1 MRISNWPHK
10 SGLAGVFAASLITA
24 CAPPAAELETVAEVC
39 SLATDGIGSFVE
51 IPAGSF
57 IKGDQPIYSDEKPS
71 MRLQVN
77 RFMIQTHEVTN
88 AQFSTFVQATDYV
101 TDAERGVIEGREGA
115 GSAVFLHP
123 DERDETGAPWV
134 LKTDAAWRAPTGGES
149 NIDGRDLA
157 PVVHVSK
164 RDAEAYA
171 EWAGG
176 RLPSEIEWEY
186 AATLGLPDPN
196 NSISGAYDED
206 GPRANT
212 WQGVFPVANLTQDGF
227 AGAAPVGCF
236 EADRNGLYDMI
247 GNVWEWTDTPYGE
260 GTHTMKGGSY
270 LCADNFCRRY
280 RPAARHP
287 QDTDFSSNHIGFRIV
302 RDLSSSMET
311 K

>member
-1 MRISNWPHK
+1 M
-10 SGLAGVFAASLITA
+10 
-24 CAPPAAELETVAEVC
+24 AAEQ
-39 SLATDGIGSFVE
+39 IGSFVE
-51 IPAGSF
+51 IPDGSF
-57 IKGDQPIYSDEKPS
+57 TKGAQPIYADERPS

-77 RFMIQTHEVTN
+77 SFLIQTHEVTN
-88 AQFSTFVQATDYV
+88 AQFAAFVRETDYI
-101 TDAERGVIEGREGA
+101 TDAEQGVLEGREGA

-123 DERDETGAPWV
+123 EERDKTGSPWI
-134 LKTDAAWRAPTGGES
+134 LKTDASWHAPSGGDSGIEGL
-149 NIDGRDLA
+149 DHA

-186 AATLGLPDPN
+186 AATLGLPDPTD
-196 NSISGAYDED
+196 SMSGAYDEG

-212 WQGVFPVANLTQDGF
+212 WQGVFPVANLTKDGF
-227 AGAAPVGCF
+227 TGAAPIGCF
-236 EADRNGLYDMI
+236 EADQIGLFDMI

-302 RDLSSSMET
+302 RDLGSNTET
-311 K
+311 N